1 MLHSITDVH
10 AHYDEAVFDTDR
22 GEVLRTLREAGV
34 CAIVNSGSS
43 VPSSRRSLDLA
54 KRFEGV
60 YASVGVFPLE
70 AYNVPSG
77 WLCGRWRDRTGL
89 PFGGWRR
96 SHIRAAGDAKKCISC
111 PAGAGAPEGNA
122 CGHPRPGCG

>member
-43 VPSSRRSLDLA
+43 VPSSRA
-54 KRFEGV
+54 H
-60 YASVGVFPLE
+60 
-70 AYNVPSG
+70 
-77 WLCGRWRDRTGL
+77 WTWRNGSREYM
-89 PFGGWRR
+89 PV
-96 SHIRAAGDAKKCISC
+96 
-111 PAGAGAPEGNA
+111 
-122 CGHPRPGCG
+122 

>member
-77 WLCGRWRDRTGL
+77 WLEQISDMAEEDGCCLLYTSD
-89 PFGGWRR
+89 
-96 SHIRAAGDAKKCISC
+96 AAD
-111 PAGAGAPEGNA
+111 E
-122 CGHPRPGCG
+122 

>member
-77 WLCGRWRDRTGL
+77 WLEQISDMAEEDRYAPSLTPQNFL
-89 PFGGWRR
+89 QEYSVSIPFNGF
-96 SHIRAAGDAKKCISC
+96 
-111 PAGAGAPEGNA
+111 
-122 CGHPRPGCG
+122 

>member
-43 VPSSRRSLDLA
+43 VPSSLLL
-54 KRFEGV
+54 F
-60 YASVGVFPLE
+60 
-70 AYNVPSG
+70 
-77 WLCGRWRDRTGL
+77 
-89 PFGGWRR
+89 
-96 SHIRAAGDAKKCISC
+96 KKNEKSFQK
-111 PAGAGAPEGNA
+111 E
-122 CGHPRPGCG
+122 